1 MPRRAH
7 TLHRDEDDVGLAK
20 GGRERQ
26 EHQRDGEG
34 QRGNGRTVSVIGGA
48 IFVRSS
54 RALRALHA
62 LAGRMLFQ
70 SRIRGTSRAEV
81 SCPDELDL
89 RLLARQAA
97 TAPLPWFVNLLDL
110 PQSPESE

>member
-7 TLHRDEDDVGLAK
+7 TLHRDENDVGLARE
-20 GGRERQ
+20 GRERQ
-26 EHQRDGEG
+26 ERQRDGEVRRAEG
-34 QRGNGRTVSVIGGA
+34 ERWNGMVIGGA

-54 RALRALHA
+54 RALRAVHA
-62 LAGRMLFQ
+62 LAGRMLLR
-70 SRIRGTSRAEV
+70 SRIRGTSKDLRAEV

-97 TAPLPWFVNLLDL
+97 TAPLP
-110 PQSPESE
+110 